1 MKYKIVKFGLILTG
15 AVFVVALLL
24 FMWFAKGQRGGQE
37 VVKNENHLKTQ
48 SIEKEEI
55 NYLLSEKFPERFFS
69 EAKELEK
76 IPQEVQEFL
85 KDHYQAGSMTEE
97 DADLYVFDLNDDASG
112 EYIAIPWK
120 LDGESRFRGASG
132 NGSILVFGLDQEEFI
147 VLGELQG
154 NAFSVA
160 KEMTNGYHDIL
171 VHYHMSAISGS
182 ETIYK
187 FNENFSGKMEYQED
201 LKQMYELNH
210 LE

>member
-1 MKYKIVKFGLILTG
+1 MKYKIVKFSLILTG

-24 FMWFAKGQRGGQE
+24 FMWFGKWQQGGRE
-37 VVKNENHLKTQ
+37 VVKNENPLKVEN
-48 SIEKEEI
+48 IEKEEI
-55 NYLLSEKFPERFFS
+55 NYLLTEKFPERFFS

-85 KDHYQAGSMTEE
+85 KDHYQARSMTEE

-112 EYIAIPWK
+112 EHIVIPWK

-132 NGSILVFGLDQEEFI
+132 NGSILVFGLDQGEFT

-160 KEMTNGYHDIL
+160 KEMTNGYHNIL

-187 FNENFSGKMEYQED
+187 FNENFAGKMEYQED